1 MATVSTAFDVP
12 GLVSEHISIQRKIAS
27 LFPGTEVRR
36 RYQEGAFTE
45 RPFILISFLSSA
57 AEPHSNYVA
66 YPVAEYNI
74 AYYGSS
80 FEDAQQAADKLQ
92 ALNVN
97 GGNRIDLWDY
107 SDMKNPVETDYKLR
121 VQQASCTFI
130 ADLDDDTL
138 YNTMC
143 SLSVETK
150 RSLSDYEGVVMQE
163 IPVDEDGIPL
173 PQPWPPIDS
182 DTGLPEVPIDPDTGE
197 QGPVPPFT
205 IRNDYRYLV
214 GDPNG

>member
-1 MATVSTAFDVP
+1 MATVSTAFYVP
-12 GLVSEHISIQRKIAS
+12 GLASEHISIQRKFAS
-27 LFPGTEVRR
+27 LFPGAEVRR
-36 RYQEGAFTE
+36 QYQEGGFTE

-121 VQQASCTFI
+121 VQQASCNFI

-138 YNTMC
+138 YNVMC

-150 RSLSDYEGVVMQE
+150 RSLSDYEGVEMQE
-163 IPVDEDGIPL
+163 IPVDENGVPI
-173 PQPWPPIDS
+173 PWPPIDP
-182 DTGLPEVPIDPDTGE
+182 DTGLPEVPTDSGGN

>member
-45 RPFILISFLSSA
+45 RPFILISFVNSSA
-57 AEPHSNYVA
+57 NPHSNYVA
-66 YPVAEYNI
+66 FPVAEYNI

-92 ALNVN
+92 ALNMN

-107 SDMKNPVETDYKLR
+107 SDMKNPIETEYKLR

-130 ADLDDDTL
+130 SDLDDDTL

-150 RSLSDYEGVVMQE
+150 RSLSNYEGVEVQDVVVDDNGVPVSPSYPPLDPE
-163 IPVDEDGIPL
+163 TNIPDV
-173 PQPWPPIDS
+173 
-182 DTGLPEVPIDPDTGE
+182 PENLE
-197 QGPVPPFT
+197 EEPVPAFT
-205 IRNDYRYLV
+205 IRNNFGFYIV
-214 GDPNG
+214 GES

>member
-12 GLVSEHISIQRKIAS
+12 GLASEHISIQRKIAS
-27 LFPGTEVRR
+27 LFPGAEVRR
-36 RYQEGAFTE
+36 QYQEGGFTE

-57 AEPHSNYVA
+57 ANPHSNYVA

-80 FEDAQQAADKLQ
+80 FEDAQQATDKMQ

-107 SDMKNPVETDYKLR
+107 SDMKNPEETPYKLR
-121 VQQASCTFI
+121 VQQASCNFI

-138 YNTMC
+138 YNVMC

-150 RSLSDYEGVVMQE
+150 RSLSDYEGVVISE
-163 IPVDEDGIPL
+163 PVDENGNPIP
-173 PQPWPPIDS
+173 P
-182 DTGLPEVPIDPDTGE
+182 VMIDPDTGLPIIPVDPDT
-197 QGPVPPFT
+197 GDPLPVPPFT
-205 IRNDYRYLV
+205 IRNDYGYIV

>member
-1 MATVSTAFDVP
+1 MATVSTAFDAP
-12 GLVSEHISIQRKIAS
+12 DLVSEHISIQRKIAS

-45 RPFILISFLSSA
+45 RPFILISFLSSVA
-57 AEPHSNYVA
+57 NPHSNYVA

-80 FEDAQQAADKLQ
+80 FEDAQQAADKMQ
-92 ALNVN
+92 ALNMN

-107 SDMKNPVETDYKLR
+107 SDMKNPEETPYKLR
-121 VQQASCTFI
+121 VQQASCNFV

-138 YNTMC
+138 YNVMC

-150 RSLSDYEGVVMQE
+150 RSLDGYEGVV
-163 IPVDEDGIPL
+163 VDGHGPY
-173 PQPWPPIDS
+173 PPIDP
-182 DTGLPEVPIDPDTGE
+182 DTGLPEVPTDPDGNQE
-197 QGPVPPFT
+197 PVPAFT
-205 IRNDYRYLV
+205 IRNDYHYLV
-214 GDPNG
+214 GDPDD